1 MASADPSDPQNTSE
15 VWQMLKSAFGEARAN
30 NIIVFFIIAGV
41 AWVALAV
48 LEKIAIVIKSFSGE
62 DGIVVAEAGDMI
74 TAVGTVLIFAV
85 VFGWLA
91 TRRTHQRELNE
102 IRADIALI
110 KNHLGITDETEESDG
125 EVHTD
130 DQRNA

>member
-1 MASADPSDPQNTSE
+1 
-15 VWQMLKSAFGEARAN
+15 MLRSAFGEARAN
-30 NIIVFFIIAGV
+30 GIIVFFIVAGA

-48 LEKIAIVIKSFSGE
+48 LEKVAIVIEAFSGE

-74 TAVGTVLIFAV
+74 TAVGSVLIFAV

-102 IRADIALI
+102 IKADIALI
-110 KNHLGITDETEESDG
+110 KKHLGITEDDTEVSDG
-125 EVHTD
+125 ELHAD
-130 DQRNA
+130 D